1 MTAHYIIGVDE
12 VGRGPLLGDV
22 VAAAVILPNN
32 ILNIL
37 NLTTPSAPSDG
48 TTLPLWQADD
58 IAIILNHPL
67 SRLTD
72 SKKLSE
78 KTRETLVP
86 VIRQTAHQFAIA
98 KIPPQVIDDINI
110 LQATMLAMQQTI
122 GEVVKNVI
130 AKQPDAHF
138 TVVIDG
144 NRIPDL
150 AFLGLDNDQLKA
162 RAVVKGDSRH
172 AAISAAS
179 VLAKVSRDHD
189 MLALAA
195 RYPAYHIDKHKGYP
209 TALHLQALAAHG
221 VLPEHRRSFAPVKRL
236 LADLER

>member
-1 MTAHYIIGVDE
+1 MTAHYLIGVDE

-22 VAAAVILPNN
+22 VAAAVILPDA
-32 ILNIL
+32 ILHAR
-37 NLTTPSAPSDG
+37 TDTQAQSRAV
-48 TTLPLWQADD
+48 TLWHIDD
-58 IAIILNHPL
+58 VAIIPNHAL

-78 KTRETLVP
+78 KTRATLAP
-86 VIRQTAHQFAIA
+86 IIRQTAHQFAIA
-98 KIPPQVIDDINI
+98 KVPPHVIDDINI
-110 LQATMLAMQQTI
+110 LQATLLAMQQAI
-122 GEVVKNVI
+122 GEVIQNSL
-130 AKQPDAHF
+130 ATQPDARF
-138 TVVIDG
+138 TAVIDG
-144 NRIPDL
+144 NRVPDL
-150 AFLGLDNDQLKA
+150 AFLELGSQQLQA
-162 RAVVKGDSRH
+162 RALVKGDSRH

-179 VLAKVSRDHD
+179 VLAKVDRDQD

-195 RYPAYHIDKHKGYP
+195 RYPAYHIDQHKGYP

>member
-32 ILNIL
+32 ILNL
-37 NLTTPSAPSDG
+37 ATPSASSDG

-58 IAIILNHPL
+58 VAIILNHPL

-150 AFLGLDNDQLKA
+150 AFLGLDNDQLQA

-209 TALHLQALAAHG
+209 TAAHLAALAEYG
-221 VLPEHRRSFAPVKRL
+221 ILPEHRRSFAPVKRL
-236 LADLER
+236 LTDLRQ

>member
-32 ILNIL
+32 ILNL
-37 NLTTPSAPSDG
+37 ATPSAPSDG

-58 IAIILNHPL
+58 VAIIPNHAL

-78 KTRETLVP
+78 KTRATLAP
-86 VIRQTAHQFAIA
+86 IIRQTAHQFAIA
-98 KIPPQVIDDINI
+98 KVSPHVIDDINI
-110 LQATMLAMQQTI
+110 LQATLLAMQQAI
-122 GEVVKNVI
+122 GEVIQNSL
-130 AKQPDAHF
+130 ATQPDARF
-138 TVVIDG
+138 TAVIDG
-144 NRIPDL
+144 NRVPDL
-150 AFLGLDNDQLKA
+150 AFLGLSSQQLQA
-162 RAVVKGDSRH
+162 RALVKGDSRH

-209 TALHLQALAAHG
+209 TAAHLAALAKYG
-221 VLPEHRRSFAPVKRL
+221 ILPEHRRSFAPVKRL
-236 LADLER
+236 LADLGQ